1 MDNMQLDSFCSFLGF
16 GEKEA
21 DLLNP
26 YWAELLAETSD
37 GIPFFMS
44 EEFFRKYY
52 TCCEGPLEAFLYL
65 DEILE
70 KVRKEPLLARY
81 AAMLHYGNYVAEPM
95 MNELRSLPMLEK
107 HFGNRAC
114 MFQMI
119 VALSSLPLIE
129 EKYKSLGVE
138 DEVFYAFCKGL
149 GSNIRRYMESHD
161 NIPGY
166 GSAIHWFRH
175 HADGRLF
182 RLGRLEFMTE
192 LWRTIHPAAY
202 RNKKDGRICLL
213 SQNNWMFDKEGL
225 LVTKK
230 KDAVFTSRLY
240 TDEKSITGTTFD
252 REGYP
257 VTDKMVTLSLAEWE
271 CVASP
276 WDLMLDVHIPRE
288 EKLNMEEC
296 RLSFIRAK
304 EFFRRVF
311 RMEVKAFR
319 CGSWLLN
326 PDLAREMPSSNMAK
340 FQKNVHLGPISRSPG
355 SGLFFVYGTADA
367 DPLKLPATTSLH
379 KVFRKF
385 AENNIVL
392 KSGMMTLLAEE
403 AETFGLKE

>member
-1 MDNMQLDSFCSFLGF
+1 MHLHTFCEYMGF

-21 DLLNP
+21 DLLKP
-26 YWAELLAETSD
+26 FWQELLAETKES
-37 GIPFFMS
+37 GIPFFMC

-52 TCCEGPLEAFLYL
+52 AYCEGPQEAFLYL

-70 KVRKEPLLARY
+70 KVRTTPMLARY
-81 AAMLHYGNYVAEPM
+81 AAMLHYGNYLAEPQM
-95 MNELRSLPMLEK
+95 PLRYLPLPEK
-107 HFGNRAC
+107 HFGDKAC
-114 MFQMI
+114 MFQMMI
-119 VALSSLPLIE
+119 ALSSLPLIE

-138 DEVFYAFCKGL
+138 DEVFFAFCKGF
-149 GSNIRRYMESHD
+149 GGNIRRYMESHD

-213 SQNNWMFDKEGL
+213 CQNNWMFDKEGL

-230 KDAVFTSRLY
+230 KDAVFISRLY

-252 REGYP
+252 KEGYP
-257 VTDKMVTLSLAEWE
+257 ITDKLVTLSLSEWE
-271 CVASP
+271 CAATP
-276 WDLMLDVHIPRE
+276 WDLMLDVHIPRD
-288 EKLNMEEC
+288 EKLDMEEC
-296 RLSFIRAK
+296 RLSFIKAK

-311 RMEVKAFR
+311 KMEVKAFR

-326 PDLAREMPSSNMAK
+326 PDFAREMPFSNMAK

-355 SGLFFVYGTADA
+355 NGLYFVYGRADA
-367 DPLKLPATTSLH
+367 DPLKLPVTTSLH

-403 AETFGLKE
+403 AETFGSKK